1 MARGAAG
8 EANGPGAAGAPRVLL
23 AAWRGKNGRVSD
35 AGDFIDSALQR
46 EGAWYRAEAAQA
58 GLATELQ
65 GMDLRFYGASVGAI
79 RGTVRDAL
87 RRHSGLTHDDV
98 TALSSELWSV
108 PVFER
113 RLAAVV
119 LLQSNLPLL
128 TNSDLTRIEGFVRQ
142 GRLRALVDPLAVDV
156 TGPLIEGLDTVAR
169 VRAGSVLDRWVREPD
184 PWLRR
189 AALLSPLRAL
199 KSGAGD
205 WEGFV
210 RHARA
215 VLADPPEQGEDRAVA
230 REAISRVLADM
241 ATRRPELRA
250 SFRDL

>member
-1 MARGAAG
+1 
-8 EANGPGAAGAPRVLL
+8 
-23 AAWRGKNGRVSD
+23 VSD
-35 AGDFIDSALQR
+35 TADFIDSSLQR

-58 GLATELQ
+58 SLGSELH
-65 GMDLRFYGASVGAI
+65 GSDLRFYGASVGAV

-87 RRHSGLTHDDV
+87 RRHPGLPHDDV
-98 TALSSELWSV
+98 AALSSELWSV

-142 GRLRALVDPLAVDV
+142 ARLRALVDPLAVDV
-156 TGPLIEGLDTVAR
+156 IGPLIEGLDILAR
-169 VRAGSVLDRWVREPD
+169 VRADSVLDRWVREPD
-184 PWLRR
+184 AWLRR

-199 KSGAGD
+199 GAGAGD
-205 WEGFV
+205 WDSFV

-215 VLADPPEQGEDRAVA
+215 VLAEPPEQGKDGVVV
-230 REAISRVLADM
+230 REAVSRVLNDLAKK
-241 ATRRPELRA
+241 RPELRFSA
-250 SFRDL
+250 VDV

>member
-1 MARGAAG
+1 MQPAHS
-8 EANGPGAAGAPRVLL
+8 RVLL
-23 AAWRGKNGRVSD
+23 TAWRGKNGRVSD
-35 AGDFIDSALQR
+35 AADFVDSSLQR

-58 GLATELQ
+58 SLANELQ

-87 RRHSGLTHDDV
+87 RRHPGLSHDDV

-113 RLAAVV
+113 RLAGIV
-119 LLQSNLPLL
+119 LLQSSLPLL

-156 TGPLIEGLDTVAR
+156 IGPLIEGLGVVAR
-169 VRAGSVLDRWVREPD
+169 VRADSVLDRWVREPD
-184 PWLRR
+184 AWLRR

-199 KSGAGD
+199 GAGAGD
-205 WEGFV
+205 WDGFV

-215 VLADPPEQGEDRAVA
+215 VLAEPPEQGEDDGVT
-230 REAISRVLADM
+230 REAISRVLDDVA
-241 ATRRPELRA
+241 RKRPELRI
-250 SFRDL
+250 SFMEV